1 MSRIGK
7 KVINLAKNVELDI
20 DKDKITVKGPRG
32 VLTQNFKPEFIG
44 LIKEEDT
51 LIVKNV
57 NEGNKKAKAFHGLYR
72 SLIANAIF
80 GVTNGFKKE
89 LTIEGVGY
97 KANVESKKLKLN
109 VGFSHEIFYQLPE
122 GITVEV
128 DKTGTNL
135 TISGIDKYLVGQ
147 VAADIRAFKEVE
159 PYKGK
164 GIRYKNEKV
173 RRKAGK
179 AAGK

>member
-7 KVINLAKNVELDI
+7 KVIELPKNVDLNIE
-20 DKDKITVKGPRG
+20 KDKIIIKGPKG
-32 VLTQNFKPEFIG
+32 VLTQTIKPEFVEVV
-44 LIKEEDT
+44 KEGNT
-51 LIVKNV
+51 LIVKNI
-57 NEGNKKAKAFHGLYR
+57 NEENKKANAFHGLYR
-72 SLIANAIF
+72 SLIANAVY

-89 LTIEGVGY
+89 LIIEGVGY
-97 KANVESKKLKLN
+97 RASVESKKVKLSL
-109 VGFSHEIFYQLPE
+109 GFSHDIFYPIPD

-147 VAADIRAFKEVE
+147 VAADIRAFKKVE

-164 GIRYKNEKV
+164 GIRYKDEKV